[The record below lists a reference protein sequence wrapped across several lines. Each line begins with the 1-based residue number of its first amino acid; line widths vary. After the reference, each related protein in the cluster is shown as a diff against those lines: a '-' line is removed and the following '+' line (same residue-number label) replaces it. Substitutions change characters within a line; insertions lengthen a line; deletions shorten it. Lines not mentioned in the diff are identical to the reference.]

1 MNSTYYCGPKAS
13 SRVSSPQER
22 RSYDIEKATVRK
34 KKERNPR
41 GVWVCGKGKKEMER
55 EESSHMTVRSFPS
68 TFRSCLSTP
77 QPESTSQ

>member
-1 MNSTYYCGPKAS
+1 MNSTYYCGPKAD

-41 GVWVCGKGKKEMER
+41 GVWKGEERDGEEGKQ
-55 EESSHMTVRSFPS
+55 SHDCQEFPLN
-68 TFRSCLSTP
+68 FPHLSPHTP
-77 QPESTSQ
+77 A